1 MFERIVT
8 VSAVCLTVWF
18 DAPPPK
24 TEFVVQPPVLPV
36 PQLVLASFYDEPQL
50 LAIGGKYDPSGL
62 TAAHRT
68 LPFGT
73 RVLVTDTKTSRSV
86 TVTINDR
93 GPAKWTG
100 RDIDLSL
107 GAAQALQMEERGI
120 ILATMAAV
128 PPAGLP
134 ATPALVPAT
143 WTAAPATPAA
153 AKAPPAA
160 SASPFAAMAERD

>member
-1 MFERIVT
+1 MLERVVT
-8 VSAVCLTVWF
+8 VCTLCLTVWF

-24 TEFVVQPPVLPV
+24 PEFTAQPPVMPA

-62 TAAHRT
+62 TAAHRS

-73 RVLVTDTKTSRSV
+73 RVIVTDNKTSRSV

-107 GAAQALQMEERGI
+107 GAAQALQMEERGV
-120 ILATMAAV
+120 ILATIA
-128 PPAGLP
+128 
-134 ATPALVPAT
+134 
-143 WTAAPATPAA
+143 AAPPE
-153 AKAPPAA
+153 PAA
-160 SASPFAAMAERD
+160 SKKPKEAKPQASPEPQKP